1 VTAAGGEGR
10 DPMVTRSPGKW
21 RWAAILSAALGAI
34 YVPGISRGEEL
45 PDVQA
50 GAVPYRF
57 TGPDVGDDGVLMY
70 WVESEFQGGRNALRV
85 LPPPRGQAA
94 DAALFMLPVEPG
106 LGQRWG
112 DGLVALEGLGARD
125 ELEWIVVAPS
135 FERMPWY
142 ADHPADPS
150 LRQESYMLQ
159 VVVPIVDELYPAA
172 NRARLLLGFS
182 KSGWGALSLLLRHP
196 DVFDAAAVWDA
207 PLMLDAPTRYGAGEV
222 FGTQECFEEYR
233 VSQLLPRKTRLLG
246 DEARIGLLGHGSF
259 RRQMTDAHRM
269 MTELG
274 IRHHYVDGPPREH
287 HWSSGWVPEAIDWL
301 AQETWRGE

>member
-1 VTAAGGEGR
+1 MA
-10 DPMVTRSPGKW
+10 TRSPRSS
-21 RWAAILSAALGAI
+21 RWAAILSALLGAI
-34 YVPGISRGEEL
+34 YIAGVSRGEEP

-50 GAVPYRF
+50 SGAPYRF
-57 TGPDVGDDGVLMY
+57 TIPDVGDDGVLTY
-70 WVESEFQGGRNALRV
+70 WVESEFQDGRSALRV
-85 LPPPRGQAA
+85 VLPPDGRATEA
-94 DAALFMLPVEPG
+94 VLFMLPVEPG

-125 ELEWIVVAPS
+125 GLEWIIVAPS

-142 ADHPADPS
+142 ADHPADRS
-150 LRQESYMLQ
+150 IRQESYMLR
-159 VVVPIVDELYPAA
+159 VVVPLVDELYPSAG
-172 NRARLLLGFS
+172 RRRLLLGFS

-207 PLMLDAPTRYGAGEV
+207 PLMLGAPTRYGAGEV

-233 VSQLLPRKTRLLG
+233 ISELLPRTARLLG
-246 DEARIGLLGHGSF
+246 DRERIGLLGHGSF
-259 RRQMTDAHRM
+259 PEQMADAHRM

-274 IRHHYVDGPPREH
+274 IEHHYIAGPPREH
-287 HWSSGWVPEAIDWL
+287 HWSSGWVADAVDWL